1 MFNFAAMNIRD
12 LEPTIVWNHFAD
24 LNNVPRPSKKEDNQS
39 QYSDLNK
46 FDNILK

>member
-1 MFNFAAMNIRD
+1 MSTSSDPFRHMNVSG
-12 LEPTIVWNHFAD
+12 LV
-24 LNNVPRPSKKEDNQS
+24 PSKKEDNQS